1 MPLIKYTI
9 PPTTPGASTV
19 IGLSP
24 KLPATLYVYTT
35 GAANYDV
42 QVSLDDPMVTTP
54 ANMRW
59 MTGDV
64 PAGQTGSYAGRLN
77 TPCNAIRL
85 NVNSNAAAIEVRL
98 LQ

>member
-1 MPLIKYTI
+1 MPLNIFTI
-9 PPTTPGASTV
+9 PPSTPGASKV
-19 IGLSP
+19 VGLSP
-24 KLPATLYVYTT
+24 KLPATLYVYTQ

-42 QVSLDDPMVTTP
+42 QVSLDDPMLTTA

-77 TPCNAIRL
+77 TPCNALRI
-85 NVNSNAAAIEVRL
+85 NVNSNAAAVEVRV